1 MASLNTPNGNAS
13 PFLIP
18 GLEFFSDPKANTR
31 PGNLYTEKLNAD
43 FHNDPKSGYHIPFVP
58 IGVSENRRLKVV
70 TIGAGLCG
78 IMLAYNI
85 EKHTPNVEHVIYEK
99 NPEVGGTW
107 YQNRYPMA
115 GCDSPTCTYQ
125 FNFAISPDWEDFY
138 SSSDYLRR
146 YINKVVDKLDLKKYI
161 IFKSRV
167 IEARF
172 NEERGT
178 WDLKIEQTLADGTKK
193 IVTDDC
199 DLLLGAVGILDRWE
213 LPKIPGLD
221 TFKGR
226 VIHSADRTQW
236 GEYTKDKWGK
246 DNIAVIGSGASSI
259 QAVPGMQPHA
269 KKLDVF
275 VRTPPWFFAQPD
287 NIKGETRPQGYKCES
302 PLKILRCCAA
312 DDILGKDTDEERDV
326 FQKDHKAMLK
336 HSKANENTLMMLHH
350 LMVKHNPLHHQARE
364 QITKRTREWIK
375 DDEIFAKIIPDFSV
389 GCRRIAP
396 GDPYML
402 AIQKPNV
409 EMHFCG
415 VAKVVEYGVIGDDG
429 KRSACD
435 TIVCATGF
443 DVSYR
448 PPFPL
453 IGLGGVDLRKEWT
466 DVPASYLGVMAPRIP
481 NYLMYL
487 GPNSPVES
495 GSITGTSTPAT
506 LEAEPFT
513 NKITTGELEAL
524 VSYTL
529 KVITKMQTNNIKYFF
544 PKQDVTDDFN
554 EHTQSWFK
562 GTVWEEEC
570 NAWYKN
576 RKTGR
581 VDAIWPGSALHYRVA
596 LEEPR
601 WEDMEIKYHG
611 PNRFQYL
618 GYGYAAVD
626 LSTDPDADRSPYL
639 NADALDPRF
648 YE

>member
-1 MASLNTPNGNAS
+1 MATTNGADDVTQS

-18 GLEFFSDPKANTR
+18 GLKFFSDPNATTR
-31 PGNLYTEKLNAD
+31 PGNLYAEKLNLD
-43 FHNDPKSGYHIPFVP
+43 FHNDSKTGYHIPFVP
-58 IGVSENRRLKVV
+58 IGIPENRKLKVI
-70 TIGAGLCG
+70 TIGAGLSG

-85 EKHTPNVEHVIYEK
+85 EKHTPNVEHIIYEK
-99 NPEVGGTW
+99 NAEVGGTW

-125 FNFAISPDWEDFY
+125 FNFAVSPDWEDFF
-138 SSSDYLRR
+138 SSSEYLRR
-146 YINKVVDKLDLKKYI
+146 YINKVVDKLDLRKYMV
-161 IFKSRV
+161 FNSRV

-172 NEERGT
+172 DQERGI
-178 WDLKIEQTLADGTKK
+178 WELKIEQTLGDGSKK

-221 TFKGR
+221 TFRGR
-226 VIHSADRTQW
+226 VIHSADRSQW
-236 GEYTKDKWGK
+236 EEYTKDKWAK
-246 DNIAVIGSGASSI
+246 ENVVVIGSGSSSI
-259 QAVPGMQPHA
+259 QTVPGMQPHT

-275 VRTPPWFFAQPD
+275 VRTPPWFFAQPESV
-287 NIKGETRPQGYKCES
+287 NGEARPQGYTYTE
-302 PLKILRCCAA
+302 
-312 DDILGKDTDEERDV
+312 EERET
-326 FQKDHKAMLK
+326 FRKDHNAMMK
-336 HSKANENTLMMLHH
+336 HAKANENTLMMLYHY
-350 LMVKHNPLHHQARE
+350 MIKHNPLHHQARE
-364 QITKRTREWIK
+364 ALTKRTREWIK
-375 DDEIFAKIIPDFSV
+375 DDHIYENIIPKFSV

-409 EMHFCG
+409 KTHFCG
-415 VAKVVEYGVIGDDG
+415 VAKIVEDGVIGDDG
-429 KRSACD
+429 TKVACD

-453 IGLGGVDLRKEWT
+453 IGLEGIDLRKEWEEI
-466 DVPASYLGVMAPRIP
+466 PASYFGVMAPRIP

-487 GPNSPVES
+487 GPNSPVEG
-495 GSITGTSTPAT
+495 GSI
-506 LEAEPFT
+506 
-513 NKITTGELEAL
+513 TGELEAL
-524 VSYTL
+524 VAYTL
-529 KVITKMQTNNIKYFF
+529 KVITKMQNNNIKYFV

-554 EHTQSWFK
+554 RHTQSWFK
-562 GTVWEEEC
+562 GTVWEEDC

-581 VDAIWPGSALHYRVA
+581 VDAIWPGSALHYRDA
-596 LEEPR
+596 LAEPR
-601 WEDMEIKYHG
+601 WEDMDIQYHG

-618 GYGYAAVD
+618 GYGYSPLD
-626 LSTDPDADRSPYL
+626 LSTDPDVDRSPYL
-639 NADALDPRF
+639 NEANLDPRF

>member
-1 MASLNTPNGNAS
+1 MALNGSDDNAS

-18 GLEFFSDPKANTR
+18 GLKFFSDPKATTR

-43 FHNDPKSGYHIPFVP
+43 FHNDAKSGYHIPFVP
-58 IGVSENRRLKVV
+58 VGVPENRKLKVI

-78 IMLAYNI
+78 VMLAYNI

-138 SSSDYLRR
+138 SSAEYLRQ
-146 YINKVVDKLDLKKYI
+146 YINKVVDKLDLKKYMT
-161 IFKSRV
+161 FNSKV

-172 NEERGT
+172 DDQKGIWE
-178 WDLKIEQTLADGTKK
+178 LKIEQTLADGTKK
-193 IVTDDC
+193 IITDDC

-213 LPKIPGLD
+213 LPKITGLD
-221 TFKGR
+221 TFRGR
-226 VIHSADRTQW
+226 VIHSADRAQW
-236 GEYTKDKWGK
+236 GEYTQDKWAK
-246 DNIAVIGSGASSI
+246 ENVVVIGSGASSI
-259 QAVPGMQPHA
+259 QAVPGMQPHT

-287 NIKGETRPQGYKCES
+287 NIKGETRPQGYKYTE
-302 PLKILRCCAA
+302 
-312 DDILGKDTDEERDV
+312 EERAV
-326 FQKDHKAMLK
+326 FRKDHKAMIK

-375 DDEIFAKIIPDFSV
+375 DDYIFDNIIPNFSV

-415 VAKVVEYGVIGDDG
+415 IAEVVEDGVIGDDG
-429 KRSACD
+429 QKVVCD

-453 IGLGGVDLRKEWT
+453 LGLGGVDLRKEWEEI
-466 DVPASYLGVMAPRIP
+466 PASYLGVMAPQIP

-495 GSITGTSTPAT
+495 GSITGKSSST
-506 LEAEPFT
+506 
-513 NKITTGELEAL
+513 AL

-529 KVITKMQTNNIKYFF
+529 KVITKMQTNNIKYFV
-544 PKQDVTDDFN
+544 PKQDVSDEFN
-554 EHTQSWFK
+554 KHTQSWFK
-562 GTVWEEEC
+562 GTVWEEDC

-611 PNRFQYL
+611 PNRFQFL
-618 GYGYAAVD
+618 GYGYSAVD
-626 LSTDPDADRSPYL
+626 LSTDPDADRSPYM
-639 NADALDPRF
+639 NEDALDPRF
-648 YE
+648 YQ

>member
-1 MASLNTPNGNAS
+1 MATLNGSDSNAS
-13 PFLIP
+13 PYLIP
-18 GLEFFSDPKANTR
+18 GLKFFSDPKATTR
-31 PGNLYTEKLNAD
+31 PGNLYTERLNAD

-58 IGVSENRRLKVV
+58 IGEPQNRRLKVV
-70 TIGAGLCG
+70 TVGAGICG

-85 EKHTPNVEHVIYEK
+85 EKFTPNVEHVIYEK

-138 SSSDYLRR
+138 SSSEYLRR
-146 YINKVVDKLDLKKYI
+146 YINNVVDRLDLRKYI
-161 IFKSRV
+161 TFNSRV

-172 NEERGT
+172 DEKKGT
-178 WDLKIEQTLADGTKK
+178 WQLKIEQTLVDGTKK
-193 IVTDDC
+193 IINDDC

-226 VIHSADRTQW
+226 VIHSADRAQW
-236 GEYTKDKWGK
+236 EDYTKDKWANE
-246 DNIAVIGSGASSI
+246 NILVIGSGASSI
-259 QAVPGMQPHA
+259 QVVPGMQPHA
-269 KKLDVF
+269 KKLASLSALLLGSSPNPMKSG
-275 VRTPPWFFAQPD
+275 VRLDHKATNTEA
-287 NIKGETRPQGYKCES
+287 
-302 PLKILRCCAA
+302 
-312 DDILGKDTDEERDV
+312 ERDV
-326 FQKDHKAMLK
+326 FRKDHKAMVK
-336 HSKANENTLMMLHH
+336 HSKANENSLMMLHH
-350 LMVKHNPLHHQARE
+350 LMVKHNPLHYQARE
-364 QITKRTREWIK
+364 QITNRTREWIK
-375 DDEIFAKIIPDFSV
+375 DDDIFKNIIPNFSV

-409 EMHFCG
+409 DMHFCG
-415 VAKVVEYGVIGDDG
+415 VTKVVEDGVIGDDG
-429 KRSACD
+429 VKTVCD

-453 IGLGGVDLRKEWT
+453 IGLGDIDLRKEWGGYSCKL
-466 DVPASYLGVMAPRIP
+466 PRRIP

-495 GSITGTSTPAT
+495 GSITG
-506 LEAEPFT
+506 
-513 NKITTGELEAL
+513 ELEAL

-529 KVITKMQTNNIKYFF
+529 KVITKMQIDNIRYFV
-544 PKQDVTDDFN
+544 PKQDATDEFN
-554 EHTQSWFK
+554 EHTQ
-562 GTVWEEEC
+562 
-570 NAWYKN
+570 NKN

-596 LEEPR
+596 LEQPR

-611 PNRFQYL
+611 PNRFQCF
-618 GYGYAAVD
+618 GYGYSAVD
-626 LSTDPDADRSPYL
+626 LNTDPDADRSPYI
-639 NADALDPRF
+639 NEDALDPRF

>member
-1 MASLNTPNGNAS
+1 MATLNDSNGNAS

-18 GLEFFSDPKANTR
+18 GLEFFSDPKAATR
-31 PGNLYTEKLNAD
+31 PGNLYTERLNAD

-58 IGVSENRRLKVV
+58 IGEPENRKLKVV

-85 EKHTPNVEHVIYEK
+85 EKYTPNVEHIIYEK

-138 SSSDYLRR
+138 SSSEYLRR
-146 YINKVVDKLDLKKYI
+146 YINKVVDKLNLRKYI
-161 IFKSRV
+161 TVNSRV

-178 WDLKIEQTLADGTKK
+178 WDLKIEQTLADGTKR

-213 LPKIPGLD
+213 MPKIPGLD
-221 TFKGR
+221 TFRGR

-236 GEYTKDKWGK
+236 GEYTQDKWA
-246 DNIAVIGSGASSI
+246 NESIVVIGSGASSI

-287 NIKGETRPQGYKCES
+287 NIKGETRPQGYKY
-302 PLKILRCCAA
+302 
-312 DDILGKDTDEERDV
+312 TDEERDV

-375 DDEIFAKIIPDFSV
+375 DDEIFANIIPDFSV

-415 VAKVVEYGVIGDDG
+415 VAKVVEDGVIGDDG
-429 KRSACD
+429 KKILCD

-466 DVPASYLGVMAPRIP
+466 EVPASYLGVMAPQIP
-481 NYLMYL
+481 NYLSKRAPM
-487 GPNSPVES
+487 E
-495 GSITGTSTPAT
+495 PARNPAKDGKQS
-506 LEAEPFT
+506 LADGFA
-513 NKITTGELEAL
+513 TGELEAL

-529 KVITKMQTNNIKYFF
+529 KVITKMQINNIKYFF
-544 PKQDVTDDFN
+544 PKQDVSDEFN

-562 GTVWEEEC
+562 GTVWEEDC

-639 NADALDPRF
+639 NVDALDPRF

>member
-1 MASLNTPNGNAS
+1 MATLNGPDGNAS
-13 PFLIP
+13 PYLIP
-18 GLEFFSDPKANTR
+18 GLKFFSDLKAATR
-31 PGNLYTEKLNAD
+31 PGNLYTEKLHAD

-58 IGVSENRRLKVV
+58 IGEPQNRRLKVV
-70 TIGAGLCG
+70 TVGAGICG

-85 EKHTPNVEHVIYEK
+85 EKFTPNVEHVIYEK

-138 SSSDYLRR
+138 SSSEYLRR
-146 YINKVVDKLDLKKYI
+146 YINNVVDKLDLRKYI
-161 IFKSRV
+161 TFNSRV

-172 NEERGT
+172 DEESGT
-178 WDLKIEQTLADGTKK
+178 WQLKIEQTRVDGTKK
-193 IVTDDC
+193 IINDDC

-226 VIHSADRTQW
+226 VIHSADRAQW
-236 GEYTKDKWGK
+236 EDYTKDKWAK
-246 DNIAVIGSGASSI
+246 ENILVIGSGASSI
-259 QAVPGMQPHA
+259 QAVPGMQPYA

-275 VRTPPWFFAQPD
+275 VRTPPWFFAHPEETR
-287 NIKGETRPQGYKCES
+287 GEARPQGYKYTE
-302 PLKILRCCAA
+302 A
-312 DDILGKDTDEERDV
+312 ERDV
-326 FQKDHKAMLK
+326 FRKDHKAMVK

-350 LMVKHNPLHHQARE
+350 LMVKHNPLHHRARE
-364 QITKRTREWIK
+364 QMTKRTREWIK
-375 DDEIFAKIIPDFSV
+375 DDAIFENIIPTFSV

-409 EMHFCG
+409 DMHFCG
-415 VAKVVEYGVIGDDG
+415 VAKVVEDGVISDDG
-429 KRSACD
+429 VKTVCD

-453 IGLGGVDLRKEWT
+453 LGLGGIDLRKEWEEI
-466 DVPASYLGVMAPRIP
+466 PASYLGVMAPGIP

-495 GSITGTSTPAT
+495 GSITG
-506 LEAEPFT
+506 
-513 NKITTGELEAL
+513 ELEAL

-529 KVITKMQTNNIKYFF
+529 KVITKMQIDNIRYFV
-544 PKQDVTDDFN
+544 PKQDVTDEFN

-562 GTVWEEEC
+562 GTVWEEDC

-596 LEEPR
+596 MEQPR

-611 PNRFQYL
+611 PNRFQCF
-618 GYGYAAVD
+618 GYGYSAVD
-626 LSTDPDADRSPYL
+626 LSTDPDADRSPYI
-639 NADALDPRF
+639 NEDALDPRF

>member
-1 MASLNTPNGNAS
+1 MTTLNGSDGNAS

-18 GLEFFSDPKANTR
+18 GLKFFSDPKATTR
-31 PGNLYTEKLNAD
+31 PGNLYTEKLNDD
-43 FHNDPKSGYHIPFVP
+43 FHNDTKSGYHIPFVP
-58 IGVSENRRLKVV
+58 IGEPGNRRLKVI
-70 TIGAGLCG
+70 TIGAGFCG

-85 EKHTPNVEHVIYEK
+85 EKYTPNVEHIIYEK

-125 FNFAISPDWEDFY
+125 FNFAISPDWEEFY
-138 SSSDYLRR
+138 SSSQYLRG
-146 YINKVVDKLDLKKYI
+146 YINKVVDKLDLKKYMT
-161 IFKSRV
+161 FNSRV
-167 IEARF
+167 VEACF
-172 NEERGT
+172 DDQKGIWE
-178 WDLKIEQTLADGTKK
+178 LKIEQTLADGTMN
-193 IVTDDC
+193 IITDDC

-221 TFKGR
+221 TFRGR
-226 VIHSADRTQW
+226 VIHSADRAQW
-236 GEYTKDKWGK
+236 EEYTQDKWGEE
-246 DNIAVIGSGASSI
+246 NVVVVGSGASSV
-259 QAVPGMQPHA
+259 QAVPGMQPHT

-287 NIKGETRPQGYKCES
+287 SIRGETRPQGYKYT
-302 PLKILRCCAA
+302 A
-312 DDILGKDTDEERDV
+312 EERAV
-326 FQKDHKAMLK
+326 FRRDHKAMLK

-364 QITKRTREWIK
+364 QITKRT
-375 DDEIFAKIIPDFSV
+375 P
-389 GCRRIAP
+389 
-396 GDPYML
+396 
-402 AIQKPNV
+402 
-409 EMHFCG
+409 
-415 VAKVVEYGVIGDDG
+415 KVVEDGVIGDDG
-429 KRSACD
+429 KKVVCD

-466 DVPASYLGVMAPRIP
+466 EIPASYLGVMAPRIP

-495 GSITGTSTPAT
+495 GSITG
-506 LEAEPFT
+506 
-513 NKITTGELEAL
+513 ELEAL

-529 KVITKMQTNNIKYFF
+529 KVITKMQTNNIKYFV
-544 PKQDVTDDFN
+544 PKQDVSDEFN

-562 GTVWEEEC
+562 GTVWEEDC

-611 PNRFQYL
+611 PNRFQLL
-618 GYGYAAVD
+618 GYGYSAVD

-639 NADALDPRF
+639 NEDLLDPRF
-648 YE
+648 YQ